1 MSGSFYDVND
11 VRVYHGRRQ
20 RAEGILNLGKVHP
33 EFSDVHL
40 VPSPRSVG
48 TRLMS
53 SVMKL
58 EKLPPETV

>member
-40 VPSPRSVG
+40 VPSPRGVG

-53 SVMKL
+53 ICH
-58 EKLPPETV
+58 ET